1 MDCPECDAYTNR
13 KKKWLNSKE
22 YTELLSCSEYGWKI
36 ETMSHLVSRDRDKRW
51 IGEEV
56 L

>member
-1 MDCPECDAYTNR
+1 MDCPECGAHADR
-13 KKKWLNSKE
+13 EKRWLNSQE
-22 YTELLSCSEYGWKI
+22 YTELLSCSECGWKI
-36 ETMSHLVSRDRDKRW
+36 ETMSTLASRDRDKRW